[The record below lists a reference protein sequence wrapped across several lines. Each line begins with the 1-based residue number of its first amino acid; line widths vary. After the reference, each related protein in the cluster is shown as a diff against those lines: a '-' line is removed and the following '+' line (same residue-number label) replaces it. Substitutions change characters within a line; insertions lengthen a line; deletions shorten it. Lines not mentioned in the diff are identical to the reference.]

1 MTTEPEEHV
10 QQYRLSQYREAVAHH
25 EKRLLVWH
33 QQRLALAEQFA
44 EVAQEHGT
52 DLGFGL
58 PLRLADAIIGA
69 QPSAPVPSDYGIEV
83 ES

>member
-1 MTTEPEEHV
+1 MTTKPEEHV
-10 QQYRLSQYREAVAHH
+10 QQYRQLQYREAVAHH

-33 QQRLALAEQFA
+33 QQLHALAEQFA
-44 EVAQEHGT
+44 AVAQEHGT

-58 PLRLADAIIGA
+58 PLRLAGVILGA
-69 QPSAPVPSDYGIEV
+69 QPSAPVPSDYGVEV